1 MSSVGGA
8 GGGGGVGGWDD
19 LDVEAYEAR
28 LLDLNGLQDF
38 EGDYDDFDDF
48 FYDEDDDDYDM
59 WDSFD
64 DIDSSEDDDEGDR
77 YRVFRALQDSSGILP
92 QISFYRTE
100 PELYQQRGSQAEP
113 IGRRWPKVR
122 ADAKGN
128 AVPETYESLHRVLQE
143 LEVLLKGWKRRSSH
157 PFTAHLK
164 RRSGGKTELS
174 NSWLE
179 VLSGTDVES
188 DDPEAGMVTRS
199 IVFWSDLRGMF

>member
-1 MSSVGGA
+1 M
-8 GGGGGVGGWDD
+8 
-19 LDVEAYEAR
+19 
-28 LLDLNGLQDF
+28 
-38 EGDYDDFDDF
+38 
-48 FYDEDDDDYDM
+48 
-59 WDSFD
+59 
-64 DIDSSEDDDEGDR
+64 
-77 YRVFRALQDSSGILP
+77 
-92 QISFYRTE
+92 
-100 PELYQQRGSQAEP
+100 YQQRGSQAEP

-128 AVPETYESLHRVLQE
+128 AVPETYESLHRVLKE

-199 IVFWSDLRGMF
+199 IGFCLIYLKQAFFTNFR